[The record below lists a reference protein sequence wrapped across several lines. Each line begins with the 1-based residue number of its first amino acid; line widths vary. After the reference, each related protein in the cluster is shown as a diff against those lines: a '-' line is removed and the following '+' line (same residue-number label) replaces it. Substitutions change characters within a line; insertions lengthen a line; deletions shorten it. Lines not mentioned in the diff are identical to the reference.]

1 MGLTDKALRELPPS
15 SPALENEPASNE
27 GSKYSESNFTLDAT
41 QDDQRFVRDRHFRS
55 GCELLRACGA
65 GDEAKVAQ
73 ILTSEPR
80 MSTFKDYDGRTALHV
95 AASEGRLAL
104 VRYLLNLGA
113 QINVSDRW
121 GGSPLDDAMRHRH
134 DAVQSL
140 LRSSGGRLGVSGHGE
155 ALILAASRGDS
166 ATVEALLS
174 DGADPTAADYD
185 QRTALHLTCSEG
197 HERVATL
204 LIAAGA
210 RLDAID
216 RWGNRPADDAHR
228 KGFDTLEATLMAA
241 GAPPL
246 TSSPQRLRM
255 GASSADSP
263 PRAMGGGHSAPTID
277 ALAVEWGDVTMLE
290 KIGSGAFGDIW
301 KCRWRGTMV
310 AAKMLKIEK
319 KDSSREVTP
328 SGIELSEA
336 LAAAGTLTPT
346 PAPSPTPTP
355 TPTLTLTLTR

>member
-1 MGLTDKALRELPPS
+1 MGLADKALRELPPS

-41 QDDQRFVRDRHFRS
+41 QDDQRFVRDRHFRL
-55 GCELLRACGA
+55 GCELLRACGT

-73 ILTSEPR
+73 VLTTEPR

-155 ALILAASRGDS
+155 ALILAASRGAD
-166 ATVEALLS
+166 AEVEALLT
-174 DGADPTAADYD
+174 DGADPTSADYD
-185 QRTALHLTCSEG
+185 LRTALHLTCSEG
-197 HERVATL
+197 HERAAAL

-228 KGFDTLEATLMAA
+228 KGFATLEVAA
-241 GAPPL
+241 NPDPHPHPHPDPNPGPHPDL
-246 TSSPQRLRM
+246 NPDLNPNPNPSPQ
-255 GASSADSP
+255 P
-263 PRAMGGGHSAPTID
+263 
-277 ALAVEWGDVTMLE
+277 
-290 KIGSGAFGDIW
+290 
-301 KCRWRGTMV
+301 
-310 AAKMLKIEK
+310 
-319 KDSSREVTP
+319 
-328 SGIELSEA
+328 
-336 LAAAGTLTPT
+336 
-346 PAPSPTPTP
+346 
-355 TPTLTLTLTR
+355 